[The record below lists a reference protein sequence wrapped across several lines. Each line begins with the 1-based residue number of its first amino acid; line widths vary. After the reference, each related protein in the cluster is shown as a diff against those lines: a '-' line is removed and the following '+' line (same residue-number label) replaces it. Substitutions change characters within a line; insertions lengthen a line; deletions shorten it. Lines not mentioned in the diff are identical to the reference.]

1 MSYTGARSHTVA
13 SALVLVGFCFL
24 GGCANQIA
32 PEPPDPTMLDELYE
46 LCFSGS
52 VDCEECSISLLL
64 YLDTMNLPGDSSM
77 GERLILSSEPTTP
90 ISGADRLAVWV
101 SPDLPP
107 EIDPG
112 LFFQLGWKTRVRH
125 GSIEY
130 HYGRAPPPD
139 WISVAAVLDS
149 VDFVFDPED
158 TMQIYIDVQQRT
170 ESP

>member
-1 MSYTGARSHTVA
+1 MVLSMETRLGTVA
-13 SALVLVGFCFL
+13 SALLLVGFCL
-24 GGCANQIA
+24 VGGCANQVA
-32 PEPPDPTMLDELYE
+32 PEPPDPTMIDELTE

-52 VDCEECSISLLL
+52 VDCEECSVNLLL

-112 LFFQLGWKTRVRH
+112 LFFQLGWKIGH
-125 GSIEY
+125 GNFILLQLLFGEIL
-130 HYGRAPPPD
+130 PPPFPGF
-139 WISVAAVLDS
+139 LDRFFS
-149 VDFVFDPED
+149 LLR
-158 TMQIYIDVQQRT
+158 IGG
-170 ESP
+170 